1 MGTSD
6 ERVLCVD
13 DQSEIIKLLD
23 RQLSGSFNCDFTT
36 SGAEALEKIEQNGPY
51 AVVVADYSMPE
62 MDGITLLGKVSQNC
76 PDTLPIMLTAF
87 GDIDVAVGAL
97 HQGNIF
103 RFLRKPWE
111 AEEVKKAIS
120 DALSQY
126 RLVMNERRLKNEL
139 ATANAELDAKV
150 QELDQTNRL
159 LEYWVEFS
167 PAVLYSLDVSG
178 TEIKPTYISKNFHRL
193 TGSERTAL
201 IVNRE
206 FWETSVHADDK
217 AVLEQALAS
226 LLEGEKNT
234 VSAEYRIK
242 HASGKYISIVDSLRV
257 IRNREGKAL
266 EIVGCWTDASD
277 RLATNG

>member
-1 MGTSD
+1 MATSE

-13 DQSEIIKLLD
+13 DQSEIIKLLE
-23 RQLSGSFNCDFTT
+23 RQLSETFDCEFAT
-36 SGAEALEKIEQNGPY
+36 SGAEALQKIEHTGPY

-62 MDGITLLGKVSQNC
+62 MDGITLLGKVSQKC

-111 AEEVKKAIS
+111 ADEVKRAIT
-120 DALSQY
+120 DALTQY

-139 ATANAELDAKV
+139 AAANTELDAKV
-150 QELDQTNRL
+150 KELDQTNRL

-178 TEIKPTYISKNFHRL
+178 SEIKPTYISKNFHRL

-206 FWETSVHADDK
+206 FWETNIHADDK
-217 AVLEQALAS
+217 SILDTALTS
-226 LLEGEKNT
+226 LLEGTENT

-242 HASGKYISIVDSLRV
+242 HASGEYIPIVDSLRV
-257 IRNREGKAL
+257 VRNREGKAL
-266 EIVGCWTDASD
+266 EIVGCWTDSRD
-277 RLATNG
+277 RLSASS

>member
-1 MGTSD
+1 METSD

-13 DQSEIIKLLD
+13 DQSEIIKLLE
-23 RQLSGSFNCDFTT
+23 RQLSDSFICDFAT
-36 SGAEALEKIEQNGPY
+36 SGAEALQKIEQNGPY

-62 MDGITLLGKVSQNC
+62 MDGITLLGQVSQKC

-139 ATANAELDAKV
+139 AAANADLDAKV

-167 PAVLYSLDVSG
+167 PAVLYSLDVSNS
-178 TEIKPTYISKNFHRL
+178 EIKPTYVSKNFHRL

-201 IVNRE
+201 IIDRE
-206 FWETSVHADDK
+206 FWETNVHSDDK
-217 AVLEQALAS
+217 PILDEALAS
-226 LLEGEKNT
+226 LLEGKENT

-257 IRNREGKAL
+257 VRNREGKPL

-277 RLATNG
+277 RLATIA

>member
-1 MGTSD
+1 
-6 ERVLCVD
+6 
-13 DQSEIIKLLD
+13 
-23 RQLSGSFNCDFTT
+23 
-36 SGAEALEKIEQNGPY
+36 
-51 AVVVADYSMPE
+51 VVVADYSMPE
-62 MDGITLLGKVSQNC
+62 MDGITLLGKVSQQC

-120 DALSQY
+120 DALAQY
-126 RLVMNERRLKNEL
+126 RLVMNERRLQNEL
-139 ATANAELDAKV
+139 AAANTALDAKV
-150 QELDQTNRL
+150 KELDETNHL

-178 TEIKPTYISKNFHRL
+178 SDIKPTYISKNFHRL

-201 IVNRE
+201 IVDRE
-206 FWETSVHADDK
+206 FWETNVHPDDK
-217 AVLEQALAS
+217 NALDQALNS
-226 LLEGEKNT
+226 LLSDNEAT
-234 VSAEYRIK
+234 VSTEYRIK
-242 HASGKYISIVDSLRV
+242 HASGTYIPIVDSLRV
-257 IRNREGKAL
+257 VRNREGKAL

-277 RLATNG
+277 RLRAIA